1 MDVAAV
7 EDLFAPLWP
16 VSCRRMFG
24 GFGVFRGKLMIG
36 LVAEGEFYLKAA
48 PDDAALLTAAGA
60 RPFIYAGKVE
70 PTTGVR
76 KPVATSYWSVPPAVM
91 EDDEAFRAAA
101 ERASMAARAA
111 ADRRVARLTGWRAA
125 HEAG

>member
-1 MDVAAV
+1 MDSAAV
-7 EDLFAPLWP
+7 EDLFARLWP

-36 LVAEGEFYLKAA
+36 LVADGEFFLKAA
-48 PDDAALLTAAGA
+48 PEDAERLIAAGA
-60 RPFIYAGKVE
+60 HPFIYAGKVE

-91 EDDEAFRAAA
+91 ENDEAFRAAA
-101 ERASMAARAA
+101 EHASVAARAA
-111 ADRRVARLTGWRAA
+111 ADRRVARLTGWRAG
-125 HEAG
+125 HQAG